1 MQIHLTLDD
10 VLVLSLDA
18 LVGCGAS
25 RTNAMPVAESIRDAE
40 ADGIRN
46 VGLNYLPHY
55 CDHLLCGKVD
65 GKVRATWHQSA
76 PGVVLCDAR
85 NGFAHTAFVHAFDP
99 FVDVTR
105 QNGIGSLAI
114 SNSYAAGVIGWYVE
128 KLAEQGLVS
137 LAFANSPAAI
147 APWGGKSAF
156 FGTNPL
162 AFAIPR
168 RNRNPLII
176 DQSSSTTAKVNVVE
190 AAKAGEPIPE
200 TWALDRDGK
209 PTTDA
214 KAGLEGSMA
223 PSGGYKGVAL
233 AMIVDLLAGG
243 LGGPS
248 MSFNAPAIWQHRW
261 RAPRRWTIF
270 LLQLIPMPTYPGLQT
285 GRKRCLRAML
295 SQDNVRLPGE
305 RRHQHRM
312 TARQAG
318 VWLDPDVHEK
328 TKGLL
333 QFRQLGNRTNV
344 DDLRG

>member
-1 MQIHLTLDD
+1 MQVRLTLDD
-10 VLVLSLDA
+10 VLGLSLDA

-25 RTNAMPVAESIRDAE
+25 RTNALPVAESIRDAE

-55 CDHLLCGKVD
+55 CEHLLCGKVD
-65 GKVRATWHQSA
+65 GNAHPVWRRSA
-76 PGVVLCDAR
+76 PAVVMCNAK
-85 NGFAHTAFVHAFDP
+85 NGFAHSAFVLAFDS
-99 FVDVTR
+99 FVEAAR
-105 QNGIGSLAI
+105 HNGIGSLAI
-114 SNSYAAGVIGWYVE
+114 ENSYAAGVIGWYVE
-128 KLAEQGLVS
+128 KLAEQGLVG

-147 APWGGKSAF
+147 APWGGKKAF

-168 RNRNPLII
+168 QKSPPLII

-200 TWALDRDGK
+200 IWALDRDGR
-209 PTTDA
+209 PTADA

-248 MSFNAPAIWQHRW
+248 MSFNAPAFGNSTGGPPGVGQFFAAIDPGAYAPGFAD
-261 RAPRRWTIF
+261 RAETMID
-270 LLQLIPMPTYPGLQT
+270 
-285 GRKRCLRAML
+285 AML
-295 SQDNVRLPGE
+295 VQDGVRLPGD
-305 RRHQHRM
+305 RRHRHRLS
-312 TARQAG
+312 AAQAG
-318 VWLDPDVHEK
+318 VTLDSSTFQK
-328 TKGLL
+328 LKGYC
-333 QFRQLGNRTNV
+333 RT
-344 DDLRG
+344 DS

>member
-1 MQIHLTLDD
+1 MQIGLTLDD
-10 VLVLSLDA
+10 VLDLSLDA

-65 GKVRATWHQSA
+65 GKVRATWRQSA

-85 NGFAHTAFVHAFDP
+85 NGFAHTAFMCSLHA

-114 SNSYAAGVIGWYVE
+114 NNSYAAGVIGWYVE
-128 KLAEQGLVS
+128 QLAEEGLIC

-147 APWGGKSAF
+147 APWGGKTAF

-168 RNRNPLII
+168 RKHHPLII

-190 AAKAGEPIPE
+190 AAKSGEPIPA
-200 TWALDRDGK
+200 TWALDGDGQ

-248 MSFNAPAIWQHRW
+248 MSFNAPPFGNTIGGPPGVGQFFVAIDPDAYAPGFAD
-261 RAPRRWTIF
+261 RAETMIE
-270 LLQLIPMPTYPGLQT
+270 
-285 GRKRCLRAML
+285 AML

-312 TARQAG
+312 SATQAG

-328 TKGLL
+328 LKGYC
-333 QFRQLGNRTNV
+333 RK
-344 DDLRG
+344 DS

>member
-1 MQIHLTLDD
+1 MQIGLTLDD
-10 VLVLSLDA
+10 VLNLSLDA

-85 NGFAHTAFVHAFDP
+85 NGFAHTAFVCAVDEFI
-99 FVDVTR
+99 DVTR

-114 SNSYAAGVIGWYVE
+114 NNSYAAGVIGWYVE
-128 KLAEQGLVS
+128 KLANQGLVC

-168 RNRNPLII
+168 RNHHPLII

-200 TWALDRDGK
+200 TWALDRDGQ

-248 MSFNAPAIWQHRW
+248 MSFNAPPFGNTIGGPPGVGQFFVAIDPGAYAPGFTD
-261 RAPRRWTIF
+261 RAETMIE
-270 LLQLIPMPTYPGLQT
+270 
-285 GRKRCLRAML
+285 AML

-312 TARQAG
+312 TATQAG
-318 VWLDPDVHEK
+318 VWLDPEIYEK
-328 TKGLL
+328 LKGYC
-333 QFRQLGNRTNV
+333 TP
-344 DDLRG
+344 DS

>member
-10 VLVLSLDA
+10 VLGLSLDA

-65 GKVRATWHQSA
+65 GKVRATWRQSA

-85 NGFAHTAFVHAFDP
+85 NGFAHTAFICSLDAFI
-99 FVDVTR
+99 DVAR

-114 SNSYAAGVIGWYVE
+114 NNSYAAGVIGWFVE
-128 KLAEQGLVS
+128 KLAEQGLVC

-147 APWGGKSAF
+147 APWGGKTAF

-168 RNRNPLII
+168 RNHNPLII

-190 AAKAGEPIPE
+190 AAKSGEPIPD
-200 TWALDRDGK
+200 TWALDRDGQ

-248 MSFNAPAIWQHRW
+248 MSFNAPEFGNTIGGPPGVGQFFVAIDPDAHAPGFAD
-261 RAPRRWTIF
+261 RAETMF
-270 LLQLIPMPTYPGLQT
+270 E
-285 GRKRCLRAML
+285 AML

-312 TARQAG
+312 TAKQAG
-318 VWLDPDVHEK
+318 VWLDPGVYEK
-328 TKGLL
+328 LKGYC
-333 QFRQLGNRTNV
+333 RT
-344 DDLRG
+344 DS